1 MTNRHIAFI
10 IKDQSPLM
18 MHVDQ
23 TVQHACQAM
32 FERRVGAVLIIDDTQ
47 KLQGIFTGRD
57 ATHALARG
65 GDVSAVKLVD
75 AMTAAPDT
83 IAPDKRAIDALRAM
97 SDGGYRHLP
106 VVAGG
111 KVIGIVSRGDFEGLE
126 LDSFEEET
134 SLWERIRL
142 SRDAPS

>member
-1 MTNRHIAFI
+1 
-10 IKDQSPLM
+10 
-18 MHVDQ
+18 
-23 TVQHACQAM
+23 
-32 FERRVGAVLIIDDTQ
+32 
-47 KLQGIFTGRD
+47 
-57 ATHALARG
+57 
-65 GDVSAVKLVD
+65 
-75 AMTAAPDT
+75 MTAAPDT

-134 SLWERIRL
+134 SLWERIR
-142 SRDAPS
+142 